1 MDATIEVNRVRKRF
15 GETVALD
22 GLSFTVTPGSV
33 TGFVGPNGAGK
44 STAMRVILGLDA
56 LDEGSALIGG
66 QPYASLRHPLRHVGS
81 LLDAGA
87 LQPSRSARNHLLWL
101 AHSQGL
107 SSRRVDQ
114 VIEQAGL
121 DGVARRKAGGFSLG
135 MRQRLGL
142 AAAML
147 GDPPI
152 LILDEP
158 FNGMDPEGIVWMRGF
173 LRSLAAEGRAVLVS
187 SHLMSELEG
196 TAGHLVVI
204 GRGRLVADTSV
215 AELIAAAS
223 AGRVTLRTSARS
235 EAMTTLA
242 DAGATVAATGP
253 DTLTVSGLVSER
265 IVELLGAR
273 RVPFSE
279 VSVAQVEPR
288 GGVHG
293 ADPGCGP
300 VPRRAAGGRDPR
312 RGGDSVSATAAPY
325 RSEMRVGREGFAQLL
340 RSEWTKFRTVRGWV
354 ITTLLAAF
362 LIVLFAYLGT
372 FRHQDGGICVGPNPS
387 AGTCQSFAHPTPP
400 IGPGGEAVTD
410 TYYFV
415 HRTLAGD
422 GTITVRVSSLNG
434 RVQGGGGSGG
444 SVSVQDM
451 AGTSGRLQPWAKA
464 GLIVTASAKPGSA
477 YAAVMLTGGHGVRM
491 QYDYTHDTAGRERVR
506 RHAALAAVDPVG
518 RDADRLRVSG
528 REHVDPRGLR
538 AACGVA
544 ADRPGRSVRDLP
556 ADRSDA
562 ADLRAGRRRRGHRRD
577 RHVRR
582 ARPPWRMVGRWLDR
596 AGHRQQ
602 RLDHDPELGRLPAT
616 PALASRSLVREISR
630 LRWALATP
638 TRTLSPACS
647 SAWSR

>member
-1 MDATIEVNRVRKRF
+1 MEATIEVNRVRKRF

-44 STAMRVILGLDA
+44 STTMRVILGLDS

-66 QPYASLRHPLRHVGS
+66 RPYAILRHPLRQVGS

-121 DGVARRKAGGFSLG
+121 EGVARRKAGGFSLG

-173 LRSLAAEGRAVLVS
+173 LRSLVSEGRAVLVS

-204 GRGRLVADTSV
+204 GRCRLVADTSV

-235 EAMTTLA
+235 DAMTTLA
-242 DAGATVAATGP
+242 NAGATVASTGP
-253 DTLTVSGLVSER
+253 DTLTVSGLGSER

-279 VSVAQVEPR
+279 VSVHRSSLEEAYMELTRDAVEFR
-288 GGVHG
+288 
-293 ADPGCGP
+293 AEQP
-300 VPRRAAGGRDPR
+300 V
-312 RGGDSVSATAAPY
+312 
-325 RSEMRVGREGFAQLL
+325 
-340 RSEWTKFRTVRGWV
+340 
-354 ITTLLAAF
+354 
-362 LIVLFAYLGT
+362 LGT
-372 FRHQDGGICVGPNPS
+372 P
-387 AGTCQSFAHPTPP
+387 AA
-400 IGPGGEAVTD
+400 EAI
-410 TYYFV
+410 
-415 HRTLAGD
+415 R
-422 GTITVRVSSLNG
+422 
-434 RVQGGGGSGG
+434 
-444 SVSVQDM
+444 
-451 AGTSGRLQPWAKA
+451 
-464 GLIVTASAKPGSA
+464 
-477 YAAVMLTGGHGVRM
+477 
-491 QYDYTHDTAGRERVR
+491 
-506 RHAALAAVDPVG
+506 
-518 RDADRLRVSG
+518 
-528 REHVDPRGLR
+528 
-538 AACGVA
+538 
-544 ADRPGRSVRDLP
+544 
-556 ADRSDA
+556 
-562 ADLRAGRRRRGHRRD
+562 
-577 RHVRR
+577 
-582 ARPPWRMVGRWLDR
+582 
-596 AGHRQQ
+596 
-602 RLDHDPELGRLPAT
+602 
-616 PALASRSLVREISR
+616 
-630 LRWALATP
+630 
-638 TRTLSPACS
+638 
-647 SAWSR
+647 